1 MYATIKE
8 ANEYIENYYSS
19 TDSLRETWEDLDDED
34 KQVLLN
40 RAERIIDQLPY
51 TGRPKDMH
59 KAFPRY
65 PDDKYSLK
73 QAMYATIELAI
84 HQLDDVAIERAELQ
98 AQGVKSYKIGDLSET
113 FRDSGSSLIDTHS
126 YSIVYP
132 FLKNWMGGSY
142 RICPTHIKR

>member
-1 MYATIKE
+1 MYATIEQADK
-8 ANEYIENYYSS
+8 YIESYYSS
-19 TDSLRETWEDLDDED
+19 TDSLREAWENLDDED

-51 TGRPKDMH
+51 TGRPKDIH

-65 PDDKYSLK
+65 PDHEYSLE

-84 HQLDDVAIERAELQ
+84 HQLDEVANERAELQ

-113 FRDSGSSLIDTHS
+113 FRDKESSLIDTHS

-132 FLKNWMGGSY
+132 FLKNWMGGSF
-142 RICPTHIKR
+142 RICPTHIRR